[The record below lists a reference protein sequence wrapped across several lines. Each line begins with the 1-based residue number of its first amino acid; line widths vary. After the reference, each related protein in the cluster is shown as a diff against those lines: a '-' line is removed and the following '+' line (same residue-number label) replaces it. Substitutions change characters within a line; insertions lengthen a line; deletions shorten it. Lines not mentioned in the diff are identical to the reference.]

1 MQQVQPSGLLKLSHQ
16 RHTCQPSR
24 PLKVV
29 VPSIPASKKVCIILY
44 FTTSFNSFKRA
55 TQDSEA
61 GHARYGYRWGAPS
74 LACNLIYIY
83 TSYSAPNGERKKGT
97 EISVSKKECISKE
110 PTKKKNRYQL
120 GNAFPRRTQ
129 RLKKTRKFKDKLLPN
144 NDFREP
150 LRVLYSRTSEAWV
163 DLERNLVADYMAT
176 RPPSEVPDYIGL
188 HSSPPVYP
196 LLNCS
201 IHDFRPKLQTRE
213 LLLQCNC
220 IERSEY
226 CCNMEKRR
234 QAQRCSCS
242 TPFHFI

>member
-1 MQQVQPSGLLKLSHQ
+1 
-16 RHTCQPSR
+16 
-24 PLKVV
+24 
-29 VPSIPASKKVCIILY
+29 
-44 FTTSFNSFKRA
+44 
-55 TQDSEA
+55 
-61 GHARYGYRWGAPS
+61 